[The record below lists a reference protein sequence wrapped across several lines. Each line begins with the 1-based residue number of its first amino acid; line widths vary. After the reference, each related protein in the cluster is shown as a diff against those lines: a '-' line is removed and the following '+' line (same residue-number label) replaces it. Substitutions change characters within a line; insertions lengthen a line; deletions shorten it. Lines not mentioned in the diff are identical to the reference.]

1 MSGIFSSVYGSLYA
15 LWNQITYAVSNI
27 RFFDIIDILVVAYL
41 LYKAFVFL
49 RETRSGQLVKGLVV
63 LIVVYALAKWWQ
75 LAVLE
80 WILSVLFNSAIIILA
95 IVFQP
100 ELRRILERVGRA
112 KFNVGKTTIAGDNDI
127 FEAVENV
134 GRAARLMSES
144 RTGALIVFERET
156 QLGEI
161 INTGTVT
168 DAKISV
174 PAITNI
180 FFPNSP
186 LHDGAVI
193 IREGRLYAA
202 GCILPLTENNN
213 ISASYGTRHR
223 AAIGMTENSDAVVLV
238 VSEETGNISIAL
250 NGEIKTGY
258 NAVTAVERLN
268 RLLSVD
274 SENEEKAVVTT
285 FKKVFMNLSSGQN
298 TKSSK
303 SEVDDNE
310 NKD

>member
-1 MSGIFSSVYGSLYA
+1 MSGVFNAVYGSFYA
-15 LWNQITYAVSNI
+15 LWNQITYAISNI

-63 LIVVYALAKWWQ
+63 LIFVYALAKWWQ

-80 WILSVLFNSAIIILA
+80 WILSVVFNSAIIILA

-112 KFNVGKTTIAGDNDI
+112 KFNVGKTTTAGDNDI
-127 FEAVENV
+127 FEAIDNV

-144 RTGALIVFERET
+144 KTGALIVFERET

-168 DAKISV
+168 DAKVSV

-193 IREGRLYAA
+193 IRDGRIYAA
-202 GCILPLTENNN
+202 GCILPLTENND

-274 SENEEKAVVTT
+274 NENEEKAVVTT

-303 SEVDDNE
+303 SEADDNE